1 MEETVAAKRKRSA
14 GDAGIARRIPVQKRG
29 RERVDRILAVASD
42 LIVAHGSDGLK
53 MSDVVEKAEVSFGS
67 LYQYF
72 PDKTA
77 IIRALAQRYNALGR
91 QCVARELADIDSFAD
106 LDAAMA
112 RIVDGYFAMFQ
123 DAPVMVD
130 IWNAT
135 QVDKQLSAMDAED
148 GEWHAQALYA
158 VMKALM
164 PDHAG
169 PELLS
174 AARLSMQL
182 LAATV
187 RYAIL
192 LDEAEAGRTLALYKQ
207 GLPGGIERLLGRA
220 EIKSVTAGAASIAL
234 Q

>member
-1 MEETVAAKRKRSA
+1 MEKTVATKRKRNADEA
-14 GDAGIARRIPVQKRG
+14 GVARRIPVQKRG

-53 MSDVVEKAEVSFGS
+53 MSDVVEKADVSFGS

-77 IIRALAQRYNALGR
+77 IIRALAERYNALGR
-91 QCVARELADIDSFAD
+91 QCVAKELANVGSFAE

-148 GEWHAQALYA
+148 GEWHAQALHA
-158 VMKALM
+158 VLKALA
-164 PDHAG
+164 PKHIE

-174 AARLSMQL
+174 IARLSMQL

-192 LDEAEAGRTLALYKQ
+192 LDTAEAERTLALYKR
-207 GLPGGIERLLGRA
+207 GLPGGIERLLGR
-220 EIKSVTAGAASIAL
+220 S
-234 Q
+234 